1 MKNWKGRFLG
11 SVCYSLLLLV
21 TASCSSVT
29 GATVTDSRVT
39 EDEKGE
45 WSHIKAMQA
54 GCLPAGFTQK
64 HDAVIK
70 KAWIKHLP
78 PEWGDRHCGFRA
90 GLMAESSGNEKAV
103 SYAGAV
109 GLGQQLVTAAEDC
122 QKKGKLKG
130 TRADAR
136 FSANCGAWLYN
147 RNRKIWISPRPKDE
161 HIILTRASYITGAGN
176 LLAAQKVATKEGY
189 AALLYSQISPF
200 LPRVISKKNATDV
213 QHYIDRIAK
222 LEKEMTP

>member
-11 SVCYSLLLLV
+11 GLCCILLLLV
-21 TASCSSVT
+21 TASCS
-29 GATVTDSRVT
+29 RVT
-39 EDEKGE
+39 EDEKE
-45 WSHIKAMQA
+45 EPSNITAMQA
-54 GCLPAGFTQK
+54 DCLAAGFTQK
-64 HDAVIK
+64 HDSVIK

-90 GLMAESSGNEKAV
+90 GLMAESSGNDKAV

-122 QKKGKLKG
+122 RKQGKLKG

-136 FSANCGAWLYN
+136 FSANCAAWLYN

-161 HIILTRASYITGAGN
+161 HIVLCRASYISGAGN
-176 LLAAQKVATKEGY
+176 ILAAQKLAIKEGY
-189 AALLYSQISPF
+189 GALFYSQISPF